1 MSSSRLIHNED
12 VHELLVEIPEGH
24 RHLRT
29 RVLLSDGTEL
39 VFQEAAISNLIRA
52 FLSVKT
58 HPTRKLCRLKGRRVS
73 GAKKGYAD
81 WQLLE
86 EEP

>member
-1 MSSSRLIHNED
+1 MSSSRIVRNED
-12 VHELLVEIPEGH
+12 VRELIVEIPEGH

-29 RVLLSDGTEL
+29 TVLLSDGTEL
-39 VFQEAAISNLIRA
+39 VFQEAAISNLVRA

-73 GAKKGYAD
+73 EAKEGYAD
-81 WQLLE
+81 WQLIE